1 MISLPHITAEYCR
14 ANCAVWSQDLSF
26 SKETLFKK
34 PQSASNRRDM
44 RQVLDLRIAD
54 NISGHFIYPP
64 GGGID
69 WHDDSGCAG
78 WRVYMAWSETG
89 NSGMI
94 FEEGGVRR
102 VCQDKPGWNVRT
114 FLAPTWHCVW
124 TECWRYSIGLYL
136 PCTP

>member
-1 MISLPHITAEYCR
+1 MITLPYI
-14 ANCAVWSQDLSF
+14 
-26 SKETLFKK
+26 
-34 PQSASNRRDM
+34 SASYCHSHCKANPVGDELSRNTLLIKNTSDSIRHEV
-44 RQVLDLRIAD
+44 RSVL
-54 NISGHFIYPP
+54 NIEDGMSGHFLYPP

-69 WHDDSGCAG
+69 WHDDAKHPG

-89 NSGMI
+89 ESGMI
-94 FEEGGVRR
+94 FEEEGVRR
-102 VCQDKPGWNVRT
+102 VCQDKPGWNVRK